1 MIGEEI
7 NDATLVNIEH
17 QKVDILQQ
25 DKLIVLSLKQSFISQ
40 LNANK

>member
-7 NDATLVNIEH
+7 NDATLVN
-17 QKVDILQQ
+17 ILQQ